1 MDEPTVAIPVNFT
14 DAGRLF
20 GMFEIR
26 NTVEAVFLCVPLA
39 ALLMRILPIPML
51 ARITVTSVVIVVV
64 GGFAL
69 IGIGDTSLLHF
80 LRLYIR
86 FRKNRK
92 ILTYRGKN
100 NAASGFKVG
109 RFRRSEK
116 ADK

>member
-1 MDEPTVAIPVNFT
+1 MDEITVAIPANFT

-26 NTVEAVFLCVPLA
+26 NTGEAVFLCVPLA
-39 ALLMRILPIPML
+39 ALLMRVLPIPAL
-51 ARITVTSVVIVVV
+51 ARISVTCVVV

-69 IGIGDTSLLHF
+69 IGVGDTSLLNF

-92 ILTYRGKN
+92 ILTYRGKCHEN
-100 NAASGFKVG
+100 S
-109 RFRRSEK
+109 
-116 ADK
+116 

>member
-1 MDEPTVAIPVNFT
+1 MDEITVAIPANFT
-14 DAGRLF
+14 EAGRLF

-39 ALLMRILPIPML
+39 ALLMRVLPITAL
-51 ARITVTSVVIVVV
+51 ARITVTCIVVVIV

-69 IGIGDTSLLHF
+69 IGVGDTSLLNF

-92 ILTYRGKN
+92 ILTYRGKCHEN
-100 NAASGFKVG
+100 S
-109 RFRRSEK
+109 
-116 ADK
+116 

>member
-1 MDEPTVAIPVNFT
+1 MDEITVAIPVNFT

-26 NTVEAVFLCVPLA
+26 NTVEAVFLCMPLA
-39 ALLMRILPIPML
+39 ALLMRVLPIPAL
-51 ARITVTSVVIVVV
+51 ARITVTSVVVVIV

-69 IGIGDTSLLHF
+69 IGVGDTSLLNF

-92 ILTYRGKN
+92 IMTYRGKCHEN
-100 NAASGFKVG
+100 S
-109 RFRRSEK
+109 
-116 ADK
+116 